1 MDTPESVTS
10 RFPKTRSFLAPDF
23 GAKKLKKKITIVKCA
38 LLIAVAKG
46 SIGTHVWLTRLHIM
60 DGV

>member
-1 MDTPESVTS
+1 MQGGLL
-10 RFPKTRSFLAPDF
+10 LALLTTF
-23 GAKKLKKKITIVKCA
+23 SLGCFCRLIVVRCRQKKITIVKCA